1 MQTHLIPFRGDSIA
15 AFERDGQLFV
25 AIRPICDRLG
35 ITWAPQ
41 FSKLKAEPAR
51 WGVTMIE
58 TPSAGGAQQTVC
70 LPKAKLFGWLN
81 SIHPGKVAEKA
92 RPALRRYQAECDAV
106 LDAWWSR
113 KLGLPGG
120 FDLNFEVQGNQVLIS
135 IAETLRLLVERQDNL
150 ERQMADLKMRNHA
163 LADYAGGNV
172 PALRIEPADVRLAPY
187 TVARPKGDMPR
198 LRLTPGLKR
207 SITRLIEAGFS
218 SENIAKAIN
227 ASPRYVRTVRKVLE
241 AEGRIVPNPALWPI
255 RQRIWAEEAAVP
267 RPRRSL
273 DPAQSRR
280 QIEMRLD
287 GGSAGHE

>member
-1 MQTHLIPFRGDSIA
+1 MQAHLIPFHSDSIVA
-15 AFERDGQLFV
+15 YERDGQLYV
-25 AIRPICDRLG
+25 AIKPICERLG
-35 ITWAPQ
+35 ISFEPQ
-41 FSKLKAEPAR
+41 LAKLRTDKDR
-51 WGVTMIE
+51 WGMTIIVI
-58 TPSAGGAQQTVC
+58 PSASGAQQTAC

-120 FDLNFEVQGNQVLIS
+120 FDLNFDLQGNQVLIS
-135 IAETLRLLVERQDNL
+135 IADTLRLLVERQDNL
-150 ERQMADLKMRNHA
+150 ERRVAELARDNHA

-172 PALRIEPADVRLAPY
+172 PALRITPTDVRLAPY
-187 TVARPKGDMPR
+187 KVARPKGDMPR

-207 SITRLIEAGFS
+207 SIIRLIEAGFS

-241 AEGRIVPNPALWPI
+241 AEGRIVPNPALYPI
-255 RQRIWAEEAAVP
+255 RKRIWDEVAAVP

-273 DPAQSRR
+273 DPAQQRH
-280 QIEMRLD
+280 QMEMQFE
-287 GGSAGHE
+287 GGAKRHG